1 MTSRSPLPL
10 SPEFI
15 AHHAGLH
22 PCDDADMV
30 EVVCPCGDAVALSCS
45 ACGQAVFF
53 STRPVR
59 GASTP
64 DGFGELAR

>member
-1 MTSRSPLPL
+1 MTDPPPLPL
-10 SPEFI
+10 SPELI

-53 STRPVR
+53 STRP
-59 GASTP
+59 GTWC
-64 DGFGELAR
+64 EHARRLWESAR